1 MTYLDINQSKHQIN
15 NLFVFITFRFFSVP
29 YINAYVAGSL
39 KYPSHYKIS
48 NFLYV
53 KIFIQR
59 VVINHD
65 TWKPRAYNRVRS
77 KAGMKTLKQL
87 Q

>member
-39 KYPSHYKIS
+39 EYPSHYKIS

-53 KIFIQR
+53 KYLYKELSLTMIHGSQGHTIGLEAKLE
-59 VVINHD
+59 
-65 TWKPRAYNRVRS
+65 WKH
-77 KAGMKTLKQL
+77 
-87 Q
+87 